1 MYNKHEV
8 IWHLTTLPP
17 INFTMGTYLQ
27 FYVFICNFPIPYE
40 IKITFY
46 NYGSELGITVMI

>member
-1 MYNKHEV
+1 MAS
-8 IWHLTTLPP
+8 TTLPY

-27 FYVFICNFPIPYE
+27 FHVFVYNFPIPYE

-46 NYGSELGITVMI
+46 NYGSGLGITVKI

>member
-8 IWHLTTLPP
+8 IWHLTTLPH
-17 INFTMGTYLQ
+17 INFTMSTYLH
-27 FYVFICNFPIPYE
+27 FYLLVCNFPIPYE

-46 NYGSELGITVMI
+46 NYGSDLGITVMI